1 MSWNLNGLNFAIN
14 VGEIYGGMMV
24 GLLMAA
30 LLCGTASMQAVI
42 FFCTKN
48 TDPFSHKLTVGILWV
63 LGVLQLCFVFN
74 ATYFYVVDEV
84 GISSP
89 PFIWSFKTQIM
100 MQTLIMSSTKF
111 LYASRLW
118 KLRKFVSKWVPIGL
132 IVVLTCDYDD
142 GVRLFA
148 YEVFTVD
155 VLRDLPTVN
164 FKPIVILSMCST
176 SISDFLVGGTLIY
189 AFAKSDTNL
198 SWTNSSCTMLVAYLV
213 NTGIITGLFSVAVII
228 AFAIGVQNPM
238 FILSE
243 IALPQ
248 LYINCCLSMFN
259 ASVYFQTDSNSKEL
273 PVTHVLREFQDENST
288 TATFPG
294 GNGVDTWSSRINF
307 KLSSDEN
314 IPTINEIGLPLFKV
328 DDEPQPAI
336 RQIPVEIVMKRTQ
349 HAITSGIRSG
359 RGTVVVHS

>member
-30 LLCGTASMQAVI
+30 LWVLCSRNFLPESHVNLHRLCGTASMQAVI

-89 PFIWSFKTQIM
+89 LFIWSFKTQIM

-132 IVVLTCDYDD
+132 IVFLTCDYAL
-142 GVRLFA
+142 GTVFA

-198 SWTNSSCTMLVAYLV
+198 SWW
-213 NTGIITGLFSVAVII
+213 
-228 AFAIGVQNPM
+228 
-238 FILSE
+238 
-243 IALPQ
+243 
-248 LYINCCLSMFN
+248 
-259 ASVYFQTDSNSKEL
+259 
-273 PVTHVLREFQDENST
+273 VTFT
-288 TATFPG
+288 
-294 GNGVDTWSSRINF
+294 
-307 KLSSDEN
+307 
-314 IPTINEIGLPLFKV
+314 
-328 DDEPQPAI
+328 
-336 RQIPVEIVMKRTQ
+336 
-349 HAITSGIRSG
+349 
-359 RGTVVVHS
+359 